1 MKIKRKKDDATGTS
15 DNVTIKLQNT
25 KARLLAQATTKNKKK
40 KAKYGLKSMTSKTK
54 STSSRYYPSKK
65 HTNGGG
71 TNYQKSIVK
80 ITPENSGRLSS
91 WSENQIHTNPSPL

>member
-1 MKIKRKKDDATGTS
+1 
-15 DNVTIKLQNT
+15 
-25 KARLLAQATTKNKKK
+25 
-40 KAKYGLKSMTSKTK
+40 MTSKTK

>member
-1 MKIKRKKDDATGTS
+1 
-15 DNVTIKLQNT
+15 
-25 KARLLAQATTKNKKK
+25 
-40 KAKYGLKSMTSKTK
+40 MTSKTK

-71 TNYQKSIVK
+71 TNYQKSIAK

-91 WSENQIHTNPSPL
+91 WLENQIHTNPSPL